1 MKNLNISNI
10 QDYQIERVLNHGSSA
25 TVYLITKDNREY
37 ALKYFTDYNDYYI
50 ENYNNECHYLQI
62 LNHVGIIKILSHG
75 FFENYPYIIL
85 PYIEQGDLRKRAEI
99 SHKWTMQERIE
110 DALNIFQKSI
120 EVLMYI
126 HQQGLIHRDI
136 KPANILLSPS
146 NDPIIIDFGT
156 VTQKNTKE
164 DLFIGTP
171 SYASPEQL
179 LGRKLDVFTDVFSLG
194 ATMYFLLSKQ
204 KPFKGRDR
212 TPPTNLHHIDPFI
225 PIPLS
230 DIIQRCFASNPNDR
244 PKLEQ
249 IYAICSELETRSKF
263 HVLAG
268 RESVQNEIGYILQQ
282 ISDSQIKIISLR
294 IIGDSLVD
302 VQWAISLIKAQA
314 MQRQIAIFEIQN
326 SKDLS
331 LHTNVQHGII
341 IDHSGMY
348 NCQYEIFFPPLRIA
362 EIRRSL
368 YAHLPQMHDDLA
380 KISYD
385 VEYQTGGNP
394 DLLVQFI
401 KTPNKNLSKNIQ
413 LQLSKLAGFEIDILS
428 LLAQTLDS
436 ICLEDFL
443 NIQSPEIKKA
453 FIDLQKKGLIRHTYA
468 GRWCLYRESLRE
480 EVCKIFHLSLPS
492 ITSQMRIELEKEIN
506 VAQDNF
512 EKGRLYIA
520 FQKIYHSLD
529 RACCIRSVFHRCLI
543 YKYIGVFHLRIG
555 DFNCAEQNLADAA
568 VLATFLTNTQE
579 IFDIDIYRSII
590 NLEKNNSK
598 SGSILTIERLIRSKG
613 NKNST
618 HFNAICAW
626 ATVILGDYRNH
637 QRCIH
642 KYYMNIPHRMS
653 STDLFFLQYVIRS
666 LKIQEREDQ
675 IQELLKYIPSLDIF
689 MQWEYSKI
697 LPQIFEHTPIG
708 SISIKLPPKQLLF
721 LKNRWKKGIR

>member
-1 MKNLNISNI
+1 MKNLKVSNI

-25 TVYLITKDNREY
+25 TVYLITKNNREY
-37 ALKYFTDYNDYYI
+37 ALKYFTDHSDYYI
-50 ENYNNECHYLQI
+50 ENYKNECRYLQI
-62 LNHVGIIKILSHG
+62 LNHEGIINILSHG
-75 FFENYPYIIL
+75 FFENHPYIVL
-85 PYIEQGDLRKRAEI
+85 PYVEQGDLRKRAEI
-99 SHKWTMQERIE
+99 SHKWTTQERIE
-110 DALNIFQKSI
+110 DALNIYKKSI

-136 KPANILLSPS
+136 KPANILLSSS

-156 VTQKNTKE
+156 ITQQNTKE

-171 SYASPEQL
+171 SYASPEQIQ
-179 LGRKLDVFTDVFSLG
+179 GQKLDVFTDVFSLG
-194 ATMYFLLSKQ
+194 ATVYFLLSKQ

-212 TPPTNLHHIDPFI
+212 TLPTNLHHIDPFI

-230 DIIQRCFASNPNDR
+230 NIIQSCFAPNPNDR
-244 PKLEQ
+244 PTLED

-268 RESVQNEIGYILQQ
+268 RESVQNEIGYVLQQ
-282 ISDSQIKIISLR
+282 ISDSQTQLISLR
-294 IIGDSLVD
+294 IIGDSVVD
-302 VQWAISLIKAQA
+302 VQWAVSLIKAQA
-314 MQRQIAIFEIQN
+314 MQRHIEIFEIQN

-331 LHTNVQHGII
+331 SHPNIQHGII

-368 YAHLPQMHDDLA
+368 YAHLPQMHADLA
-380 KISYD
+380 KISCD
-385 VEYQTGGNP
+385 VEYHTGGNP

-401 KTPNKNLSKNIQ
+401 KIPNQFPSKDTQ
-413 LQLSKLAGFEIDILS
+413 LQLSKLVGFEIDILS
-428 LLAQTLDS
+428 LLAQTRDS

-443 NIQSPEIKKA
+443 NIQSLEIKKA

-480 EVCKIFHLSLPS
+480 EVCQLFNLSLPS
-492 ITSQMRIELEKEIN
+492 VTLQMRDELEREIEI
-506 VAQDNF
+506 AQDAF
-512 EKGRLYIA
+512 EKGRLHIA

-529 RACCIRSVFHRCLI
+529 RSRCIRSIFHRCLI
-543 YKYIGVFHLRIG
+543 YKYIGIFHLRIG

-568 VLATFLTNTQE
+568 VLATFLKNTQE

-590 NLEKNNSK
+590 HLEKNNSK

-613 NKNST
+613 NKNSA

-626 ATVILGDYRNH
+626 ATIILGDYRNH
-637 QRCIH
+637 QRCIQ
-642 KYYMNIPHRMS
+642 KYYMHIPQTMS
-653 STDLFFLQYVIRS
+653 STDLFFLQYVVRA
-666 LKIQEREDQ
+666 LKLQNREDK
-675 IQELLKYIPSLDIF
+675 IQELLKRIPSLDLF

-697 LPQIFEHTPIG
+697 LPQIFEHIPIG
-708 SISIKLPPKQLLF
+708 SISLKLPPKHLLF
-721 LKNRWKKGIR
+721 LKNRWKKGVR